1 MWCAAQTHAYSYK
14 NKNIKLKTWL
24 FFFKDIFLELAISVV
39 FSLFSK
45 GNIINNNKLSMG
57 NNKKRQ
63 IY

>member
-1 MWCAAQTHAYSYK
+1 MA
-14 NKNIKLKTWL
+14 

>member
-39 FSLFSK
+39 FPYFLRVT
-45 GNIINNNKLSMG
+45 L
-57 NNKKRQ
+57 
-63 IY
+63 